1 MPLVPNS
8 VFVDL
13 IWISG
18 AASKSEPAWWSLLVQ
33 TSKGKAAF
41 WFGLIFSL
49 IKITSS
55 PCVFSEL
62 KEIHMSTAT
71 YLNQKPPDLL
81 LSVLSW
87 YDFIY
92 LSVWMIIYNYLMK
105 TAEIGIECSQVTVI
119 NRLETELLP
128 SVSTVTPRL
137 LYRVKWNY
145 YTSFLDMKKKKTEVI
160 TRIIWTVLLP
170 FKV

>member
-49 IKITSS
+49 IKITSY

-62 KEIHMSTAT
+62 IEIHMSTAT
-71 YLNQKPPDLL
+71 YLNQKPLDLL

-92 LSVWMIIYNYLMK
+92 TCVWMIIYDYHMK
-105 TAEIGIECSQVTVI
+105 TAEIGIECSQVTITYGSYVL
-119 NRLETELLP
+119 NLLETELLP
-128 SVSTVTPRL
+128 SVSIVTP
-137 LYRVKWNY
+137 
-145 YTSFLDMKKKKTEVI
+145 TQFLGKLNPPTNQYVNL
-160 TRIIWTVLLP
+160 IIE
-170 FKV
+170 

>member
-41 WFGLIFSL
+41 WFGLIYSL
-49 IKITSS
+49 VKITSY

-71 YLNQKPPDLL
+71 YLNQKPLDLL

-92 LSVWMIIYNYLMK
+92 DYHMK
-105 TAEIGIECSQVTVI
+105 TAEIGIECSQVTIMYGSYVL
-119 NRLETELLP
+119 NLLETELLP
-128 SVSTVTPRL
+128 SVSIVAPTI
-137 LYRVKWNY
+137 
-145 YTSFLDMKKKKTEVI
+145 FLGKLNPPTNQYVWI
-160 TRIIWTVLLP
+160 
-170 FKV
+170 